1 MYNFLN
7 DLDAFFCEKYANYDK
22 LCILPGYKM
31 PKMQD
36 SKVDEYGRVY
46 AYTLPADTMRLAL
59 QENKDELLKALKE
72 KMVDKTFSFS
82 FAPLS
87 FFARIKNKTSKK
99 AFLYQFKKV
108 LAAHAL
114 SFDEAGAEL
123 EVDSGIW
130 KNICK
135 GNFLPTKNL
144 IFSLAL
150 TAHLSLEETLTL
162 LYEISEEL
170 DFAIEK
176 DVVVAYL
183 VSRKIF
189 NEDMIDT
196 ALNEYKVKNLFIKR
210 QANG

>member
-59 QENKDELLKALKE
+59 QENMDELLKALKE

-150 TAHLSLEETLTL
+150 TAHLSLEETEWL
-162 LYEISEEL
+162 LASVGYEW
-170 DFAIEK
+170 DYAVEK
-176 DVVVAYL
+176 DVVITYL
-183 VSRKIF
+183 LHAKVY
-189 NEDMIDT
+189 NAHMIQE
-196 ALNEYKVKNLFIKR
+196 ALAEYKIGNMYFKEETEK
-210 QANG
+210 